1 MPFLADLIQEGFGV
15 DPCQRKMCIIP
26 PRQTAL
32 LLTPLVFSLTV
43 ACQVMPPTG
52 WGDNQDSAR
61 VEMAQQFKF
70 EGRVTRLAFSQGGRT
85 LAIAGCQDGRAT
97 QDSTVCTQGMVQV
110 WNVEQGALEA
120 TSRFPRAVTAITV
133 SPDGRKWVAGDAAGR
148 LIRSSVA
155 SKTLPRLLLHQKGEI
170 TALAFSPDGKWVAS
184 GSLDPAFPLGFM
196 DMTTGGVIKV
206 AQQFGPVSALAF
218 SPESKD
224 LAVGM
229 TKGGLA
235 VWSFTVSRS
244 MPVKITANRDE
255 GIAITSAAFSPD
267 GQVLAYGRR
276 DGAVVIWDRKAERA
290 VVEFKGSSAVKAIA
304 FSPDGRQL
312 ALGHDNGRVLVI
324 ESRQAN
330 PIWSKRHLLPVAD
343 MAYSPDGA
351 ALAVAVQRTVYL
363 YRMEGTVSAPLA
375 TILAE
380 RQEGMK
386 GIHGAGQASGI
397 SREAAAHPVS
407 SRTLGDVL
415 QIAHDEYMRLLP
427 FDRMMIRAVEAMV
440 ETAPGSTVETQTDK
454 LILTAGGRSMTL
466 DLRPLRETSGRT
478 GISQT
483 VRAYETAQRF
493 LLVSHQVSARNLE
506 NAAVERVLA
515 ELGPGV
521 RVVPWQEGRGR
532 GRDSTTDPGARVIAA
547 APWGRQEIIQTTFE
561 GDVHYLKLP
570 RFDQRTAGQVQ
581 VWIAGG
587 TGSPEG
593 AGAYLLD
600 LRDNPGSELE
610 PAVATAMSLLPKGHL
625 ITSVIARRNGD
636 RTEYRSEGS
645 TRPKGR
651 LVVLVNE
658 RTAGTAEM
666 LACAVRESGAGV
678 LVGARTA
685 GVDEVYTTFSL
696 PDGSGLRI
704 STGRFYCPG
713 DHSLR
718 WVGQP
723 VDVEVSADGLGF
735 SPRDYQVSPMTI
747 IQPLRGDR
755 QLRAGVGMAR
765 CLGQASQGIRVGAR
779 MNSQGS
785 VVAALLAECATP
797 LH

>member
-1 MPFLADLIQEGFGV
+1 MPMTALTG
-15 DPCQRKMCIIP
+15 
-26 PRQTAL
+26 RQTAL

-43 ACQVMPPTG
+43 ACQVLSPIGRGDSLESTG
-52 WGDNQDSAR
+52 F
-61 VEMAQQFKF
+61 EMAHQFKF

-85 LAIAGCQDGRAT
+85 LAVAGCQDGRAT
-97 QDSTVCTQGMVQV
+97 QESAACTQGMVQV

-120 TSRFPRAVTAITV
+120 ALRFPRAVTAIAV

-148 LIRSSVA
+148 LIRSTA
-155 SKTLPRLLLHQKGEI
+155 TSKTIPRLLHQKGEI

-184 GSLDPAFPLGFM
+184 GSLDPTFPLGFM

-206 AQQFGPVSALAF
+206 TQQFGPVSALAF

-244 MPVKITANRDE
+244 MPVKITSNRDE
-255 GIAITSAAFSPD
+255 GLAITSAAFSPD
-267 GQVLAYGRR
+267 GQVLAYGRL
-276 DGAVVIWDRKAERA
+276 DGKTVIWDRKAERA
-290 VVEFKGSSAVKAIA
+290 VAEFKGPSAVKAMA

-312 ALGHDNGRVLVI
+312 ALGQDNGKVLVI
-324 ESRQAN
+324 ESRQSN
-330 PIWSKRHLLPVAD
+330 PIWSKRHLLPVSD

-351 ALAVAVQRTVYL
+351 SLAVAVQRTVYL
-363 YRMEGTVSAPLA
+363 YRVEGAALRPLA
-375 TILAE
+375 TVMAE
-380 RQEGMK
+380 RQEGTK
-386 GIHGAGQASGI
+386 GILAAGQARGI
-397 SREAAAHPVS
+397 PREAAAPAVS
-407 SRTLGDVL
+407 SRTLADVL
-415 QIAHDEYMRLLP
+415 HIAQEEYMRLLP
-427 FDRMMIRAVEAMV
+427 FDRLVIRAVEAMV
-440 ETAPGSTVETQTDK
+440 EVTPGSAVETQTDK
-454 LILTAGGRSMTL
+454 LILTAEGRSLTL
-466 DLRPLRETSGRT
+466 DLRPLRGMPGKT
-478 GISQT
+478 GFRQA
-483 VRAYETAQRF
+483 VRAYEAAQRF
-493 LLVSHQVSARNLE
+493 LLVSHQGSARKLE
-506 NAAVERVLA
+506 NAAVDGVLT

-521 RVVPWQEGRGR
+521 RVVSGQERRGP
-532 GRDSTTDPGARVIAA
+532 GRDSTTDAGAQVIAA
-547 APWGRQEIIQTTFE
+547 SGWGRQEIIQTVFE

-581 VWIAGG
+581 VWMAGG
-587 TGSPEG
+587 TGSPDG

-610 PAVATAMSLLPKGHL
+610 PALATAMSLLPKGYL
-625 ITSVIARRNGD
+625 ITSVIARKNGD
-636 RTEYRSEGS
+636 RTEYRSEGPA
-645 TRPKGR
+645 RPKGR

-666 LACAVRESGAGV
+666 LACAVREAGGGV
-678 LVGARTA
+678 LVGVRTA

-723 VDVEVSADGLGF
+723 VDVEVSMEGQGF
-735 SPRDYQVSPMTI
+735 SPRDYQVSPTTI
-747 IQPLRGDR
+747 TLPSRGDR
-755 QLRAGVGMAR
+755 QLRAGVGVAR
-765 CLGQASQGIRVGAR
+765 CLGQAPQGIRMEAR
-779 MNSQGS
+779 VISQGP
-785 VVAALLAECATP
+785 VVAAMLAECSRP